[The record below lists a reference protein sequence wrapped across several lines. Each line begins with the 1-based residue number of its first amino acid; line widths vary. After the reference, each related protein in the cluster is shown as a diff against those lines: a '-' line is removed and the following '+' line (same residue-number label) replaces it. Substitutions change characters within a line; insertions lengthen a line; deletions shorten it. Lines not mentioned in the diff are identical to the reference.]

1 MQNKDEEN
9 RTENKGVNFVTIV
22 VCVFVVIFVA
32 AGFASGG
39 IVPAVMTVLVVM
51 FVINSLKK
59 QFRKVTS
66 ENAGDEDDD
75 GDGNE
80 DSDGDTGNV
89 FEADVEAKADAKSKS
104 QPSVVWNSKSKIPV
118 RMNGESFDSFML
130 RRFGLTKATP
140 STTDAEREAKKADQ
154 AARADDLYDPDQYE
168 SVNEDLSEMDP
179 DVLTVNGRKTRFKQK
194 KNPFEM

>member
-1 MQNKDEEN
+1 MAEEPLLGL
-9 RTENKGVNFVTIV
+9 R
-22 VCVFVVIFVA
+22 
-32 AGFASGG
+32 
-39 IVPAVMTVLVVM
+39 P
-51 FVINSLKK
+51 
-59 QFRKVTS
+59 
-66 ENAGDEDDD
+66 DD
-75 GDGNE
+75 GGDGDE
-80 DSDGDTGNV
+80 DSDGDKGNV
-89 FEADVEAKADAKSKS
+89 FEADAEAKTDVKPKS
-104 QPSVVWNSKSKIPV
+104 QPSVVWNSKSKSPV

>member
-9 RTENKGVNFVTIV
+9 RTENKGVNLVTIV

-39 IVPAVMTVLVVM
+39 LIPAVMTVLVVM

-59 QFRKVTS
+59 QFRKATS
-66 ENAGDEDDD
+66 EDAGGEDGDE
-75 GDGNE
+75 GK
-80 DSDGDTGNV
+80 GNV
-89 FEADVEAKADAKSKS
+89 FEADVEAKTDVKLKS

-140 STTDAEREAKKADQ
+140 STTDAESAAKKADQ

-168 SVNEDLSEMDP
+168 SVNEDLSETDP
-179 DVLTVNGRKTRFKQK
+179 SVLTVNGRKTRFKQK